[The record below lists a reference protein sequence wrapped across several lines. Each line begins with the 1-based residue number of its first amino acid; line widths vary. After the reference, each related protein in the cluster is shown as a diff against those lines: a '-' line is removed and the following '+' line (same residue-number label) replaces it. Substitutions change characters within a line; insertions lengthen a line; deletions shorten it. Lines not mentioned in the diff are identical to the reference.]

1 MSVFVLLPI
10 ELSLCYSFLS
20 IYSMPYCF
28 SFFHFSWTWSLLNYF
43 GLWVYSFHQNW
54 TNFPHHFFKYFACL
68 PFYFLSL
75 VTIMCLLG
83 CLKFSHWRLM
93 PLLKIL
99 FSLYVSFS
107 YYYVFKLINLMNWF
121 ILLFSEEGKGH
132 LLYYSFWKVPWTDE
146 PGRLLVHG
154 VTKSRT

>member
-1 MSVFVLLPI
+1 MRNRYRFVLLAM
-10 ELSLCYSFLS
+10 LLC
-20 IYSMPYCF
+20 IHM
-28 SFFHFSWTWSLLNYF
+28 HFQNMLYVNMYHMCKTWMSW
-43 GLWVYSFHQNW
+43 V
-54 TNFPHHFFKYFACL
+54 P
-68 PFYFLSL
+68 
-75 VTIMCLLG
+75 
-83 CLKFSHWRLM
+83 SHLIHS
-93 PLLKIL
+93 LLKIL

-154 VTKSRT
+154 VTKSRTWLRDWAHRVLLFLFSGFFVSDFVVFISGNFISAI